1 MTVGAVLGRIVRNP
15 VEHLIRR
22 WNWKSALF
30 SPVLRALIFFLAN
43 LTAGWRAASA
53 AALVELLYR
62 GPTAGVYGA
71 LTQAFRRADP
81 PWAAGLTVLVLL
93 PLLSHSIEA
102 SVHFLRGTPKLG
114 ASICA
119 SVCFTG
125 LSTLFNLYAMR
136 RGVLVTGA
144 ADENTFAADLRRI
157 PLMIGLFAAAG
168 PLALFKAAKG
178 LWLQLRFRNSKPAML
193 RPSLRF
199 PMR

>member
-1 MTVGAVLGRIVRNP
+1 MTVGAVLLRIVRHP

-30 SPVLRALIFFLAN
+30 SPVPRALIFFFAN

-81 PWAAGLTVLVLL
+81 PWAAGVTVMVLL
-93 PLLSHSIEA
+93 PLLSHSLEA
-102 SVHFLRGTPKLG
+102 WVHFLRGTPKLG

-144 ADENTFAADLRRI
+144 EDENTFAVDLRRI
-157 PLMIGLFAAAG
+157 PLMIVLFVAAG
-168 PLALFKAAKG
+168 PVAIFTAAKR
-178 LWLQLRFRNSKPAML
+178 LSLPLRFRNSKPAML
-193 RPSLRF
+193 RPKLRF
-199 PMR
+199 PAQ